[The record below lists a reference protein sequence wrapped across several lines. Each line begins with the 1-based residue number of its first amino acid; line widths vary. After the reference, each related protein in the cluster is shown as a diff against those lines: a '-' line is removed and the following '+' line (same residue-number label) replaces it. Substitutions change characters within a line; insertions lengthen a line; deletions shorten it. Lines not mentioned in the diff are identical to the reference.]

1 LPRRA
6 SPSSPFDPRSTSAAG
21 PRKMS
26 SRTEQVAA
34 RARLAPL
41 LSILVLA
48 ATGLGAVAYLYQ
60 AGLFGR
66 QAPASLPH
74 VETPDQVTSGNA
86 TVTGYDKDKLPYT
99 VNAAKGFQDAANDK
113 VIHLETV
120 AGEFQ
125 RATGT
130 PIKVDAKTAKYD
142 STLKHLMLEGS
153 VVIKD
158 DGRYTAT
165 MEKAEVAVEDKKL
178 TSNVPVVVTMEN
190 GTIAANGLAITNDG
204 KNILFT
210 NGVKAHFGG
219 GGGKGDGKQ

>member
-1 LPRRA
+1 
-6 SPSSPFDPRSTSAAG
+6 
-21 PRKMS
+21 MS
-26 SRTEQVAA
+26 SRTEQASA
-34 RARLAPL
+34 RAKAAPV
-41 LSILVLA
+41 LSMLVLA
-48 ATGLGAVAYLYQ
+48 ATGLGALAYLYQ
-60 AGLFGR
+60 AGLFSGL
-66 QAPASLPH
+66 APK
-74 VETPDQVTSGNA
+74 TPVSSPSAEKPSQVTSGNA
-86 TVTGYDKDKLPYT
+86 SVSGYDKDKLPYT
-99 VNAAKGFQDAANDK
+99 VNAQKGFQDAANDK

-125 RATGT
+125 RAAGG

-142 STLKHLMLEGS
+142 STAKHLMLEGS

-165 MEKAEVAVEDKKL
+165 MEKAEVAMEDKKM
-178 TSNVPVVVTMEN
+178 TSDVPVVVTMQN

-219 GGGKGDGKQ
+219 GGVKGDGKK